1 MQASESEVV
10 NRSPVGRRERKKAR
24 TRAAIRHHAMRLFRE
39 QGFQATTVEQIAE
52 AADVSQST
60 FFRYFPTKEAV
71 VLEDDLDAPMIRAF
85 RLLPPELGPVP
96 AMRIAFRQVL
106 EQMSAEEIEEERER
120 NRLVLEIPE
129 LHASLLDEWTRGLR
143 MIADLVAER
152 SGRDPDDPQVRLFAG
167 AMIGVGLSALMSWAQ
182 NPAADFY
189 EVMDE
194 ALSYLEAGLPL

>member
-1 MQASESEVV
+1 MQASEVASG
-10 NRSPVGRRERKKAR
+10 SPLGRRERKKAR

-96 AMRIAFRQVL
+96 ALRIAFKQVVA
-106 EQMSAEEIEEERER
+106 QMTAEELEEERER
-120 NRLVLEIPE
+120 NRLILEIPE
-129 LHASLLDEWTRGLR
+129 LHATMLDEWSRGIR
-143 MIADLVAER
+143 MIAELVAGR

-167 AMIGVGLSALMSWAQ
+167 ALIGVGLSALMTWAED
-182 NPAADFY
+182 PSTDFY
-189 EVMDE
+189 TVMDN

>member
-1 MQASESEVV
+1 MQASEVGGGA
-10 NRSPVGRRERKKAR
+10 PLGRRERKKAR
-24 TRAAIRHHAMRLFRE
+24 TRAAIRQHAMRLFRE

-85 RLLPPELGPVP
+85 HSMPPEMGPMP
-96 AMRIAFRQVL
+96 ALRAAFKQVYGQMTAEEL
-106 EQMSAEEIEEERER
+106 EQERER
-120 NRLVLEIPE
+120 NRLILEVPE
-129 LHASLLDEWTRGLR
+129 LQATMLDEWSRGIR
-143 MIADLVAER
+143 MLSGLIAER

-167 AMIGVGLSALMSWAQ
+167 AMVGVALSAMMAWAED
-182 NPAADFY
+182 PEADFY
-189 EVMDE
+189 TVMDG

>member
-1 MQASESEVV
+1 MQASEVV
-10 NRSPVGRRERKKAR
+10 SGSPLGRRERKKAR

-39 QGFQATTVEQIAE
+39 QGFQATTVEQIAD

-96 AMRIAFRQVL
+96 ALRMAFKQVVA
-106 EQMSAEEIEEERER
+106 QMTAEELEEERER
-120 NRLVLEIPE
+120 NRLILEIPE
-129 LHASLLDEWTRGLR
+129 LHATMLDEWSRGIR
-143 MIADLVAER
+143 MIAELVAER

-167 AMIGVGLSALMSWAQ
+167 ALIGVGLSALMTWAED
-182 NPAADFY
+182 PSTDFY
-189 EVMDE
+189 TVMDN

>member
-1 MQASESEVV
+1 MQASEVV
-10 NRSPVGRRERKKAR
+10 NGSPVGRRERKKAR

-96 AMRIAFRQVL
+96 ALRIAFKQVVA
-106 EQMSAEEIEEERER
+106 QMTAEELEEERER
-120 NRLVLEIPE
+120 NRLILEIPE
-129 LHASLLDEWTRGLR
+129 LHATMLDEWSRGIR
-143 MIADLVAER
+143 MIAELVAGR

-167 AMIGVGLSALMSWAQ
+167 ALIGVGLSALMTWAED
-182 NPAADFY
+182 PSTDFY
-189 EVMDE
+189 TVMDN

>member
-1 MQASESEVV
+1 MQASEVASG
-10 NRSPVGRRERKKAR
+10 PPLGRRERKKAR

-96 AMRIAFRQVL
+96 ALRIAFKQVVA
-106 EQMSAEEIEEERER
+106 QMTAEELEEERER
-120 NRLVLEIPE
+120 NRLILEIPE
-129 LHASLLDEWTRGLR
+129 LHATMLDEWSRGIR
-143 MIADLVAER
+143 MIAELVAGR

-167 AMIGVGLSALMSWAQ
+167 ALIGVGLSALMTWAED
-182 NPAADFY
+182 PSTDFY
-189 EVMDE
+189 TVMDN

>member
-1 MQASESEVV
+1 MQASEVV
-10 NRSPVGRRERKKAR
+10 SGSPLGRRERKKAR

-96 AMRIAFRQVL
+96 ALRMAFKQVVA
-106 EQMSAEEIEEERER
+106 QMTAEELEEERER
-120 NRLVLEIPE
+120 NRLILEIPE
-129 LHASLLDEWTRGLR
+129 LHATMLDEWSRSIR
-143 MIADLVAER
+143 MIAELVAER
-152 SGRDPDDPQVRLFAG
+152 SGRDPHDPQVRLFAG
-167 AMIGVGLSALMSWAQ
+167 ALIGVGLSALMTWAED
-182 NPAADFY
+182 PSTDFY
-189 EVMDE
+189 TVMDG

>member
-1 MQASESEVV
+1 MQASEVASG
-10 NRSPVGRRERKKAR
+10 SPLGRRERKKAR

-96 AMRIAFRQVL
+96 ALRMAFKQVVA
-106 EQMSAEEIEEERER
+106 QMTAEELEEERER
-120 NRLVLEIPE
+120 NRLILEIPE
-129 LHASLLDEWTRGLR
+129 LHATMLDEWSRGIR
-143 MIADLVAER
+143 MIAELVAGR

-167 AMIGVGLSALMSWAQ
+167 ALIGVGLSALMTWAED
-182 NPAADFY
+182 PSTDFY
-189 EVMDE
+189 TVMDN

>member
-1 MQASESEVV
+1 MQASEVASG
-10 NRSPVGRRERKKAR
+10 SPLGRRERKKAR

-96 AMRIAFRQVL
+96 ALRIAFKQVVA
-106 EQMSAEEIEEERER
+106 QMTAEELEEERER
-120 NRLVLEIPE
+120 NRLILEIPE
-129 LHASLLDEWTRGLR
+129 LHATMLDEWSRGIR
-143 MIADLVAER
+143 MIAELVAGR
-152 SGRDPDDPQVRLFAG
+152 SGRDADDPQVRLFAG
-167 AMIGVGLSALMSWAQ
+167 ALIGVGLSALMTWAED
-182 NPAADFY
+182 PSTDFY
-189 EVMDE
+189 TVMDN

>member
-1 MQASESEVV
+1 MQASEVA
-10 NRSPVGRRERKKAR
+10 RGSPLGRRERKKAR

-71 VLEDDLDAPMIRAF
+71 ILEDDLDPRMIKAF
-85 RLLPPELGPVP
+85 RSLPPEMGPMP
-96 AMRIAFRQVL
+96 AMRTAFKQVL
-106 EQMSAEEIEEERER
+106 AEMSDEEREEEWER
-120 NRLVLEIPE
+120 NRLILETPE
-129 LHASLLDEWTRGLR
+129 LHATMLDEWIRTIR
-143 MIADLVAER
+143 MISRLLAER

-167 AMIGVGLSALMSWAQ
+167 AMVGVALSAMMTWAED
-182 NPAADFY
+182 PSTDFY
-189 EVMDE
+189 TVMDG

>member
-1 MQASESEVV
+1 
-10 NRSPVGRRERKKAR
+10 
-24 TRAAIRHHAMRLFRE
+24 MRLFRE

-96 AMRIAFRQVL
+96 ALRIAFKQVVA
-106 EQMSAEEIEEERER
+106 QMTAEELEEERER
-120 NRLVLEIPE
+120 NRLILEIPE
-129 LHASLLDEWTRGLR
+129 LHATMLDEWSRGIR
-143 MIADLVAER
+143 MIAELVAGR

-167 AMIGVGLSALMSWAQ
+167 ALIGVGLSALMTWAED
-182 NPAADFY
+182 PSTDFY
-189 EVMDE
+189 TVMDN

>member
-1 MQASESEVV
+1 MQASEVASG
-10 NRSPVGRRERKKAR
+10 PPLGRRERKKAR

-96 AMRIAFRQVL
+96 ALRMAFKQVVA
-106 EQMSAEEIEEERER
+106 QMTAEELEEERER
-120 NRLVLEIPE
+120 NRLILEIPE
-129 LHASLLDEWTRGLR
+129 LHATMLDEWSRGIR
-143 MIADLVAER
+143 MIAELVAGR

-167 AMIGVGLSALMSWAQ
+167 ALIGVGLSALMTWAED
-182 NPAADFY
+182 PSTDFY
-189 EVMDE
+189 TVMDN

>member
-1 MQASESEVV
+1 MQASEVASG
-10 NRSPVGRRERKKAR
+10 SPLGRRERKKAR

-96 AMRIAFRQVL
+96 ALRMAFKQVVARMTAEEL
-106 EQMSAEEIEEERER
+106 EQERER
-120 NRLVLEIPE
+120 NRLILEIPE
-129 LHASLLDEWTRGLR
+129 LHATMLDQWSRGIR
-143 MIADLVAER
+143 MIAELVAER
-152 SGRDPDDPQVRLFAG
+152 SGRDPHDPQVRLFAG
-167 AMIGVGLSALMSWAQ
+167 ALIGVGLSALMTWAED
-182 NPAADFY
+182 PSTDFY
-189 EVMDE
+189 TVMDG

>member
-1 MQASESEVV
+1 MQASEVV
-10 NRSPVGRRERKKAR
+10 SGSPLGRRERKKAR

-39 QGFQATTVEQIAE
+39 QGFQATTVEQIAD

-96 AMRIAFRQVL
+96 ALRMAFKQVVA
-106 EQMSAEEIEEERER
+106 QMTAEELEEERER
-120 NRLVLEIPE
+120 NRLILEIPE
-129 LHASLLDEWTRGLR
+129 LHATMLDEWSRGIR
-143 MIADLVAER
+143 MIAELLAER

-167 AMIGVGLSALMSWAQ
+167 ALIGVGLSALMTWAED
-182 NPAADFY
+182 PSTDFY
-189 EVMDE
+189 TVMDN